1 MSAPMTGNAKPKPD
15 TVPSKYAPYGTMAL
29 ALRYGAILAAA
40 MLLVGGLIGL
50 LVAGLPGLAGALIG
64 AGLTAILMALSA
76 ASFLLAVRVTKGDPL
91 HPGFYGIVLGAS
103 AIKIV
108 AFLVI
113 MLTLRGVPFID
124 ARVMYVSVIV
134 AVAGSLVVDALAF
147 ARSRVPY
154 VSNVELPGGQ

>member
-1 MSAPMTGNAKPKPD
+1 MSAPTTPTN
-15 TVPSKYAPYGTMAL
+15 YQPYGTMTL
-29 ALRYGAILAAA
+29 ALRYGAILAVA
-40 MLLVGGLIGL
+40 MLLVGGLIGF
-50 LVAGLPGLAGALIG
+50 LVADLPGLVGALIG
-64 AGLTAILMALSA
+64 AGLTAVLMALTA
-76 ASFLLAVRVTKGDPL
+76 GSFLLAVRVTKGDPL

-113 MLTLRGVPFID
+113 MITLRGVPFID
-124 ARVMYVSVIV
+124 ARVMYVAVIV

-147 ARSRVPY
+147 ARARVPY